1 VLKHV
6 AAALGLGAIM
16 AAGLTGAA
24 LAGSD
29 VRGSEI
35 VATIPVGADPQ
46 EAALTPDG
54 STLYVTNRRDGTV
67 SVIDTQDNRAIETI
81 EVGYS
86 PRALAM
92 APDGT
97 ALYIGS
103 DLSPEIT
110 VIDTVT
116 RSVKRKIP
124 TAAPAFELAISKDSR
139 HLYAALPTL
148 GFLAVIDTASGATDA
163 TVPVGLRPT
172 DVTVSPRGDQVYVV
186 SDECKPYDY
195 PCFTP
200 GKATIIDSSTFDIQQ
215 TLETPL
221 SPRSVVV
228 APDAKRWYV
237 NHLNGIEVYTSPANT
252 FVTRI
257 KRASWGDMAFAP
269 DGSTLYANR
278 FGSASVVAINPETN
292 LVFETIRVPRR
303 PWGLAINSAGERLYI
318 VSQVSEPG
326 LNPDP
331 GVVTVLTPAV
341 KPPPP
346 PTITASC
353 RARALNGIRAVTCS
367 GVTTDIAQ
375 GARLTAHTRT
385 PPSRDWKA
393 IDSRQGAVVEASG
406 TFTWSLAVPKQ
417 RTVAVYFSFGDVA
430 SEPVK
435 VKLW

>member
-1 VLKHV
+1 MLNHV
-6 AAALGLGAIM
+6 AAALGMSVILASV
-16 AAGLTGAA
+16 LTGTA
-24 LAGSD
+24 LAESNL
-29 VRGSEI
+29 RSSEV
-35 VATIPVGADPQ
+35 VATIAVGADPQ

-67 SVIDTQDNRAIETI
+67 SVIDTRDNRAVQTI
-81 EVGYS
+81 TVGYS

-97 ALYIGS
+97 ALYVGS

-110 VIDTVT
+110 VIDPATRAVT
-116 RSVKRKIP
+116 RKMP
-124 TAAPAFELAISKDSR
+124 TTAPAFELAISKDSR
-139 HLYAALPTL
+139 HLYALLPTQGSL
-148 GFLAVIDTASGATDA
+148 TIIDTTSGASVA

-172 DVTVSPRGDQVYVV
+172 DVSMSLRGNQIYVV

-200 GKATIIDSSTFDIQQ
+200 GKATIIDASTFDIQQ
-215 TLETPL
+215 TIETPL

-228 APDAKRWYV
+228 APDGKLWYV

-252 FVTRI
+252 LVTRI

-278 FGSASVVAINPETN
+278 FGSASVVAINPGTN

-303 PWGLAINSAGERLYI
+303 PWGLAINSTGEHLYV
-318 VSQVSEPG
+318 VSQVSEPD

-346 PTITASC
+346 PTITATC
-353 RARALNGIRAVTCS
+353 RATTLTGIRAVTCS
-367 GVTTDIAQ
+367 GATTDIAQ
-375 GARLTAHTRT
+375 GTRLTAHTRT
-385 PPSRDWKA
+385 PPARDWKA
-393 IDSRQGAVVEASG
+393 LDSRQGAVVGASG

-417 RTVAVYFSFGDVA
+417 RTVAVYFSFRDVA